1 MRDDFDL
8 TDEQRMIRDLARK
21 VAREKIAPHA
31 ADVDERERYPQE
43 AIRALMEAGLYGIWV
58 PEEYGG
64 SDMGC
69 LASPPSAKRSPGR
82 ARHRPPSTPIS
93 RPGGCPSSISG
104 ATSRRRSTCPDW
116 P

>member
-64 SDMGC
+64 SDMGGLALSLGCEEIALGCAASAPQC
-69 LASPPSAKRSPGR
+69 LDMP
-82 ARHRPPSTPIS
+82 
-93 RPGGCPSSISG
+93 PGGVP
-104 ATSRRRSTCPDW
+104 
-116 P
+116 